1 MACVHLQELFQLC
14 QNHDLKVSGAD
25 LVHFVCEKC
34 NRQEVCPMSM
44 MERQEEMECL
54 EASAQL
60 SPSTSETLASEATAD
75 KTPT

>member
-14 QNHDLKVSGAD
+14 QENDLKVSGAD

-44 MERQEEMECL
+44 MEQQEEIV
-54 EASAQL
+54 QL
-60 SPSTSETLASEATAD
+60 SPPTSETR
-75 KTPT
+75 K

>member
-14 QNHDLKVSGAD
+14 QENDLKVSGAD

-44 MERQEEMECL
+44 MEQQEEIV
-54 EASAQL
+54 QL
-60 SPSTSETLASEATAD
+60 SPPTSETLAAETSTE
-75 KTPT
+75 KSSS

>member
-14 QNHDLKVSGAD
+14 QENDLKVSGAD

-44 MERQEEMECL
+44 LEQQEETV
-54 EASAQL
+54 QI
-60 SPSTSETLASEATAD
+60 SPPESETLAPETSTERS
-75 KTPT
+75 PS